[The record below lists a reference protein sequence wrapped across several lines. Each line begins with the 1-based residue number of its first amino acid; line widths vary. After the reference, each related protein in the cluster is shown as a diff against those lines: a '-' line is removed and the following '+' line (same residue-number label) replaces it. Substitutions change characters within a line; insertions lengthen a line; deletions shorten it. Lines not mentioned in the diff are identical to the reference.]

1 MSALALPAMAPPYLN
16 AHFRLSIDGLTIADF
31 SECTGL
37 VSEIGTEEYVEG
49 GENRFAHTFPT
60 RRSSPNLVLK
70 RGSTA
75 SAALWSWYGEWESLG
90 QVTPR
95 DGQVLL
101 MTSVEDA
108 TVPVRVWA
116 FRRGFPVKVAGP
128 DLNAQSPAVA
138 VESIEIAHHGLSLV
152 PVP

>member
-1 MSALALPAMAPPYLN
+1 MSAVVLPALAPPYLN
-16 AHFRLSIDGLTIADF
+16 AHFRLSIDGLTLADF

-37 VSEIGTEEYVEG
+37 TSEIGTEEYAEG
-49 GENRFAHTFPT
+49 GENRFTHTFPT

-75 SAALWSWYGEWESLG
+75 SGALWDWYGEWAALG
-90 QVTPR
+90 RVTPR
-95 DGQVLL
+95 NGQVLL
-101 MTSVEDA
+101 MSTIEDE

-116 FRRGFPVKVAGP
+116 FRRGFPTKIAGP

-138 VESIEIAHHGLSLV
+138 VESIEIAHHGLTLV
-152 PVP
+152 PLP